1 VLLNL
6 DLRSNKVGEAL
17 WTLEDKLQDTCVG
30 FDLEFF
36 SSFQELQRIMLP
48 CSLELGERNRP
59 AARALIKA
67 GLMENMSKLKDLQST
82 NERALDIIS

>member
-1 VLLNL
+1 MLLNPS
-6 DLRSNKVGEAL
+6 LRMNKVGEAL
-17 WTLEDKLQDTCVG
+17 WTLEDKLQDSCVG
-30 FDLEFF
+30 FDLEFL
-36 SSFQELQRIMLP
+36 SSFQELQHIMLP

-59 AARALIKA
+59 AARAIKA